1 MLKKNYKGYLYL
13 LPALIIL
20 GVFVFY
26 PIINTIIFSF
36 DETKASGFK
45 FGFGSYKYLFTD
57 KRFLTSLFNTVIY
70 AAIVPIISV
79 VISLLLANT
88 LVNLKSEKIR
98 GMFQSIY
105 FLPYVTSLVAIGIV
119 WSWLFNSE
127 YGVINYLLSFIGINP
142 INWLGNPKWAM
153 TALIIF
159 AVWKSLAF
167 NTLIL
172 TTGIASINP
181 QYYQAAKLDQA
192 SKGTI
197 FREITVKLVSPII
210 AYTYMISLIAGFKVY
225 TEVYVLFGGRSLDGA
240 VSTVVRYIID
250 RFYGDQDFPLAFA
263 AAVVLLIVI
272 LTVTMVQRVVSR
284 NKIHY

>member
-105 FLPYVTSLVAIGIV
+105 FFPYVTSLVAIGIV
-119 WSWLFNSE
+119 WSWLFNSD
-127 YGVINYLLSFIGINP
+127 YGIINFILGALGIDK
-142 INWLGNPKWAM
+142 IN
-153 TALIIF
+153 
-159 AVWKSLAF
+159 
-167 NTLIL
+167 
-172 TTGIASINP
+172 
-181 QYYQAAKLDQA
+181 
-192 SKGTI
+192 
-197 FREITVKLVSPII
+197 
-210 AYTYMISLIAGFKVY
+210 
-225 TEVYVLFGGRSLDGA
+225 
-240 VSTVVRYIID
+240 
-250 RFYGDQDFPLAFA
+250 
-263 AAVVLLIVI
+263 
-272 LTVTMVQRVVSR
+272 
-284 NKIHY
+284 